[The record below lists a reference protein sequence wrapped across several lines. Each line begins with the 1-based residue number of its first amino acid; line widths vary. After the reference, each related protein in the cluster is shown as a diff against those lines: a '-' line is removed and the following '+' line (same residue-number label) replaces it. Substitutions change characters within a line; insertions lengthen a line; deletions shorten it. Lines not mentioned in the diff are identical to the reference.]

1 MKTIEVTEE
10 MYQKL
15 IDISKEL
22 NSQNNRGTATPY
34 FYQVQVEDMIF
45 GIDEQYSVDG
55 YVWIDK
61 KNGGDT
67 TDSDRNSMM
76 DTLENNEIE
85 FDKDKISDKGL
96 EDLMEENG
104 YEKGFYRIENR
115 YSNCFLTEKS
125 CKRHIQ
131 AKKHHYNNPIDYLM
145 YADSNPELE
154 TIITF
159 LKQLTKINI
168 KKSQNNKETA
178 EKFWSEYSKNT
189 VKSTIYDILVA
200 YANFVNNK

>member
-1 MKTIEVTEE
+1 
-10 MYQKL
+10 
-15 IDISKEL
+15 
-22 NSQNNRGTATPY
+22 
-34 FYQVQVEDMIF
+34 
-45 GIDEQYSVDG
+45 
-55 YVWIDK
+55 
-61 KNGGDT
+61 
-67 TDSDRNSMM
+67 
-76 DTLENNEIE
+76 
-85 FDKDKISDKGL
+85 
-96 EDLMEENG
+96 
-104 YEKGFYRIENR
+104 
-115 YSNCFLTEKS
+115 
-125 CKRHIQ
+125 
-131 AKKHHYNNPIDYLM
+131 M